1 MYVFQQ
7 VPQLHLLTHCD
18 LMITLGGM
26 NSIAECIEME
36 VPMLVCPMSL
46 KTDQLG
52 NSARVVY
59 HNLGLRAHIKWDSS
73 RKIEKRI
80 VQILENQTAFKQN
93 ISIMKAKIL
102 NENAVT

>member
-26 NSIAECIEME
+26 NSIEECIEME

-52 NSARVVY
+52 NSAMFKSVVISFFAV
-59 HNLGLRAHIKWDSS
+59 NLFG
-73 RKIEKRI
+73 
-80 VQILENQTAFKQN
+80 
-93 ISIMKAKIL
+93 
-102 NENAVT
+102 